1 MDDRL
6 EEVLKLQEEV
16 IKGITRSSSSLR
28 GVYDD
33 FWGANSPFAK
43 PQKSGQAAPKE
54 QAAQGAAEKTA
65 PEKPEQEEPP
75 EKTASRRRIC
85 RCTW

>member
-54 QAAQGAAEKTA
+54 QAAQGAAESIPRAAIKNILRIA
-65 PEKPEQEEPP
+65 PCAMSKNRVQ
-75 EKTASRRRIC
+75 
-85 RCTW
+85 

>member
-28 GVYDD
+28 GIYDD

-54 QAAQGAAEKTA
+54 RPRRARLKKPLPKRPSRKSRPKKSKT
-65 PEKPEQEEPP
+65 
-75 EKTASRRRIC
+75 
-85 RCTW
+85 

>member
-28 GVYDD
+28 GV
-33 FWGANSPFAK
+33 FALCK
-43 PQKSGQAAPKE
+43 AADWR
-54 QAAQGAAEKTA
+54 AGSAEGTVRA
-65 PEKPEQEEPP
+65 G
-75 EKTASRRRIC
+75 RG
-85 RCTW
+85 